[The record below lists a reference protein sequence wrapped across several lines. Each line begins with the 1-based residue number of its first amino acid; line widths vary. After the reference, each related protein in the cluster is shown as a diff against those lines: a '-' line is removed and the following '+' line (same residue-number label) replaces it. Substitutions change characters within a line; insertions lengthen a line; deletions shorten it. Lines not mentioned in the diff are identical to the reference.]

1 MWRTSVIGIKLA
13 LATFIVPFMFWI
25 SPALLA
31 QGSLAE
37 ILPALATARF
47 GVFLL
52 ACATEGW
59 MRNGPLPLGMRVV
72 SGAAGLMLMIPERTT
87 DIAGLVI
94 GVALLVWQQR
104 RYPGEG

>member
-1 MWRTSVIGIKLA
+1 MIGLKLG

-31 QGSLAE
+31 QGTLAE
-37 ILPALATARF
+37 ILPALGTALF

-59 MRNGPLPLGMRVV
+59 MRNGPLPLAMRVV
-72 SGAAGLMLMIPERTT
+72 SGVAGLMLMIPEVTT
-87 DIAGLVI
+87 DVAGLVI

-104 RYPGEG
+104 RYPAEA